1 MEHRGGLL
9 QWAFFPPIV
18 AVPTVFVARSLGSP
32 SAAGPVDPSL
42 WGLTGLLF
50 VVLTVLYSLF
60 ILQGRTTGYFPVQ
73 LIAQGLLLCPLS
85 IGLGARMLQWV
96 GVTLA
101 VCGAVVLV
109 TLYYRHA
116 PYGACLGE
124 KETEG
129 PQDSGLP
136 IPFAVTDP
144 SGRILSVSDA
154 LLEIAGLSRE
164 EALASDITAFLV
176 PGEDTTTLGDKAW
189 NVSQHPMKDDRFFFR
204 LDPRTLSD
212 VAPALRAE
220 TFVDPLTG
228 LFSREYAMRRLDEEL
243 YCVRRYGHILS
254 AVLIRFAFPPSSDSD
269 PRTEEAFRA
278 FCRAA
283 QGILRASDIPF
294 LTAPRDLFLILPE
307 TDDPSAEAVVA
318 KLDALVP
325 TLYSDHPALSSATL
339 LRTTASVRSGPGV
352 PGAGDLVSRVDEA
365 LRAKYTLGS

>member
-9 QWAFFPPIV
+9 QWAFFPPVV
-18 AVPTVFVARSLGSP
+18 AVLTVFVARSLGSP

-60 ILQGRTTGYFPVQ
+60 ILQGRTAGCFPVQ

-85 IGLGARMLQWV
+85 IALGARMLQWV

-109 TLYYRHA
+109 TLYYRH
-116 PYGACLGE
+116 PSHGDGLEE
-124 KETEG
+124 KEEG
-129 PQDSGLP
+129 PQDSSLP

-189 NVSQHPMKDDRFFFR
+189 NVSQHPMKDDRFFFQ

-212 VAPALRAE
+212 VSPAPRAE
-220 TFVDPLTG
+220 TFVDPFTSLY
-228 LFSREYAMRRLDEEL
+228 SQEYAMRRLGEEL

-254 AVLIRFAFPPSSDSD
+254 AALIHFAFPPSSDAD

-307 TDDPSAEAVVA
+307 TDDESTEAVVA

-325 TLYSDHPALSSATL
+325 TLCSDHPVLSSAML

-352 PGAGDLVSRVDEA
+352 PEAGDFVRRVDEA
-365 LRAKYTLGS
+365 LKAKYTLGS